1 MNGNVSLGIGLGL
14 THLRG
19 VDNADP
25 DVGVNN
31 LELEDGNDLLLE
43 SGDFI
48 LLE

>member
-1 MNGNVSLGIGLGL
+1 MDLSLKLNSVALVTRQG
-14 THLRG
+14 
-19 VDNADP
+19 DSDP

>member
-1 MNGNVSLGIGLGL
+1 MPFGFGLGFPYYAA
-14 THLRG
+14 G
-19 VDNADP
+19 ISDP
-25 DVGVNN
+25 DVLANN